1 MDDGTANSGQV
12 RANLQA
18 GPNPDLHA
26 IVAGDAYVESGT
38 AQYVLCKNM

>member
-1 MDDGTANSGQV
+1 V

-18 GPNPDLHA
+18 GPNPVLHA

-38 AQYVLCKNM
+38 NQYVLCKNL